1 MLLVLLLLGAA
12 NGQAQGLKIGF
23 TDPEAVIVNLP
34 DYAAVRQQL
43 QNEYEAHQQALQVKA
58 ADFQDKLDK
67 YQKQQALLSPESRA
81 QRETELQ
88 QLQQEIQT
96 EANQK
101 DQLLASRENELMRPL
116 LEKVQQAID
125 TVAKEKALDVV
136 MRAPGLLYVN
146 PATVVD
152 ITADVAR
159 KLGLPVVDA
168 PSAST
173 DGTSN

>member
-1 MLLVLLLLGAA
+1 MLPLLLLGAA
-12 NGQAQGLKIGF
+12 NVQAQSLKIGF

-34 DYAAVRQQL
+34 DYAAIRQQL

-67 YQKQQALLSPESRA
+67 YQKQQALLSAESRT

-88 QLQQEIQT
+88 QLQQEIQN
-96 EANQK
+96 EASQK
-101 DQLLASRENELMRPL
+101 DQLMASRENELMRPL

-125 TVAKEKALDVV
+125 AVAKEKALDMV

-159 KLGLPVVDA
+159 KLGLPVADA
-168 PSAST
+168 PAAT
-173 DGTSN
+173 NGNSN